1 MRKIAGIVALGEHK
15 ISIELKEKITIIWQN
30 CVSGNL
36 ENNR

>member
-15 ISIELKEKITIIWQN
+15 ISFELKEKNTLIWQN